1 MKLHR
6 VGSLVITELKSIK
19 MPGNFPNNLKLN
31 RTSTNNPLVSEE
43 IKRKSIKRCELNV
56 TKFVALRTYISKGK
70 SQTANFPPK
79 TLGKKGKAQ
88 SMQKLGNNSGKI
100 RINKIF

>member
-1 MKLHR
+1 M
-6 VGSLVITELKSIK
+6 TELKSIK

-56 TKFVALRTYISKGK
+56 MKFIALRTYISKGK
-70 SQTANFPPK
+70 SQTHTPQLLSPWS
-79 TLGKKGKAQ
+79 LGPVLHNKKSHHHEKPMHVNQREAPTCH
-88 SMQKLGNNSGKI
+88 N
-100 RINKIF
+100 

>member
-6 VGSLVITELKSIK
+6 VCSLVITELKSIK
-19 MPGNFPNNLKLN
+19 MLGKFPNNLKLD
-31 RTSTNNPLVSEE
+31 RTSTNNPLLSEE
-43 IKRKSIKRCELNV
+43 IKRKCIKYCEWNV
-56 TKFVALRTYISKGK
+56 IKFIALRTYTSKGK

-79 TLGKKGKAQ
+79 TLVKKGKTQ
-88 SMQKLGNNSGKI
+88 SMQKLGNNSGRI